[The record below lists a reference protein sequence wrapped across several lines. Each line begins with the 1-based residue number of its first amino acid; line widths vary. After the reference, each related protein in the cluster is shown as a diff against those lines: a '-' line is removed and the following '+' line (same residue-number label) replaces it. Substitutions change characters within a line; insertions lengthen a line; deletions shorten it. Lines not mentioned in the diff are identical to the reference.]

1 MLLDDVAQNLLQNT
15 IGTLFASLCRT
26 REAPFIVTL
35 IEREKKRLYLNR
47 VEPLNQPQ
55 PELLDWSV
63 NMTCLQT
70 GVCNLASCTK
80 RLAITPRETVFK

>member
-1 MLLDDVAQNLLQNT
+1 MLLDDVAQNLLQNKQVLYLPACA
-15 IGTLFASLCRT
+15 GP
-26 REAPFIVTL
+26 EAPFIVTL

-70 GVCNLASCTK
+70 GVCNLAPCTK